1 MKKLVSIIMALM
13 LSMSITAFA
22 DEAVIGSADAPTDIL
37 VSEPAPVNEAD
48 IPIKL
53 ISDSKII
60 DTDKVVVNQR
70 TLIPV
75 RKLLESVGATVEW
88 DNPTQRVDL
97 TRNGKKISMH
107 IGSNV
112 LITPSGN
119 KEMDIAPMLHEGTTT
134 YAPIRAIAEEFGLD
148 VDWDNDTKTILITTP
163 DGCRYVDFYDGMT
176 VAQALEM
183 LTMSPEDFTAETG
196 LSYEEY
202 KDKLYVQADN
212 EVSVV
217 KVSESNG
224 MTFADM
230 KELLGFEDGITEKTP
245 WGEAVGSISMGN
257 YINAFLSPEQ
267 YGMSAEQ
274 VLEQIRMAYGLGNE
288 YTLGTKFRYVRV
300 IIDTVDYENS
310 KAQAEAERALE
321 EQKAADLAAL
331 PELMKKTIG
340 FTITLVDGSV
350 MKGVLYPDV
359 APKTVENFVNLV
371 KNKFYDGLIFHR
383 VIDGFMIQG
392 GGFDKD
398 FNPKDASPIEGE
410 FYANGISNALKHE
423 KGVISMARTNDPNS
437 ASSEFFIMDE
447 AAAHLDDNYAAFGKI
462 TEGIEVVEK
471 ISAVE
476 TETNEQGYENVPVKP
491 VIIKS
496 ITID

>member
-1 MKKLVSIIMALM
+1 MRKFVSIILAII
-13 LSMSITAFA
+13 LSMSMTAFA
-22 DEAVIGSADAPTDIL
+22 DEAVIGSAEAPTDIL
-37 VSEPAPVNEAD
+37 VSDPAPVNEAD
-48 IPIKL
+48 IPLKL
-53 ISDSKII
+53 ISDNKIVET
-60 DTDKVVVNQR
+60 DTVVVNQR

-88 DNPTQRVDL
+88 DNPTQRVDI
-97 TRNGKKISMH
+97 TRDNKTISMH
-107 IGSNV
+107 IGSN
-112 LITPSGN
+112 IMNTPDGD

-134 YAPIRAIAEEFGLD
+134 YAPVRAIAEEFGLN
-148 VDWDNDTKTILITTP
+148 VDWDNDTKTILITSP

-176 VAQALEM
+176 VDQALTM
-183 LTMSPEDFTAETG
+183 LGMSPEEFTAETG
-196 LSYEEY
+196 LSYEIY

-212 EVSVV
+212 EVSVI
-217 KVSESNG
+217 KIAESND
-224 MTFADM
+224 MTFAEM
-230 KELLGFEDGITEKTP
+230 KEFLGFEEGITENTP
-245 WGEAVGSISMGN
+245 WGEAVGSITMGS
-257 YINAFLSPEQ
+257 YINAFLNPAE
-267 YGMSAEQ
+267 YGMSAQ
-274 VLEQIRMAYGLGNE
+274 DVLDQIKMAYNLGNE
-288 YTLGTKFRYVRV
+288 YTLATKFRYARV
-300 IIDTVDYENS
+300 LIDTVDYENS
-310 KAQAEAERALE
+310 KAQAEATKALE
-321 EQKAADLAAL
+321 EQKAADLEAL
-331 PELMKKTIG
+331 PGLMENTIG
-340 FTITLVDGSV
+340 FTITLEDGSV

-359 APKTVENFVNLV
+359 APKTVENFVNLA

-423 KGVISMARTNDPNS
+423 KGIISMARTNDPNS

-447 AAAHLDDNYAAFGKI
+447 AATHLDGNYAAFGKI

-471 ISAVE
+471 ISAVQ
-476 TETNEQGYENVPVKP
+476 TETNEQGYENVPVEP